1 MLASARFASFRIPSP
16 RPRSSCFALLFPHR
30 LKLASNFSPPS
41 RETEILR
48 SNGVGLKAD
57 AAFVAASFHWVTA
70 TARERSID
78 RSAAISAPANQIFPV
93 DPVFLFP
100 SSAFSPL
107 PTPLPLHSFQYQ
119 PSQSPPLDQILSR
132 RYDIFAKYE
141 CIPILMDPS
150 IRTFREKVRL
160 VPGKPPSLFS
170 DPPFPR
176 ASRSGIV
183 APYLWRNRWELG
195 IRAISLGR
203 LCTPLT
209 YGPEVAV
216 RTGRPRQISLLIP
229 RIFVSSCLASGPI
242 PPGLSRNNR
251 RDSTRR

>member
-1 MLASARFASFRIPSP
+1 MFASARFASFRIPSP
-16 RPRSSCFALLFPHR
+16 RSSCFALLFPHW

-119 PSQSPPLDQILSR
+119 PLDQIFSR
-132 RYDIFAKYE
+132 RYDIFQ
-141 CIPILMDPS
+141 S
-150 IRTFREKVRL
+150 TN
-160 VPGKPPSLFS
+160 
-170 DPPFPR
+170 
-176 ASRSGIV
+176 ASR
-183 APYLWRNRWELG
+183 
-195 IRAISLGR
+195 
-203 LCTPLT
+203 
-209 YGPEVAV
+209 
-216 RTGRPRQISLLIP
+216 
-229 RIFVSSCLASGPI
+229 F
-242 PPGLSRNNR
+242 
-251 RDSTRR
+251 

>member
-1 MLASARFASFRIPSP
+1 MFASARFASFRIPSP

-78 RSAAISAPANQIFPV
+78 RAAAISAPANQIFPV

-119 PSQSPPLDQILSR
+119 LLPIPPLDQIFSR
-132 RYDIFAKYE
+132 RYDIFQ
-141 CIPILMDPS
+141 S
-150 IRTFREKVRL
+150 TN
-160 VPGKPPSLFS
+160 
-170 DPPFPR
+170 
-176 ASRSGIV
+176 ASR
-183 APYLWRNRWELG
+183 
-195 IRAISLGR
+195 
-203 LCTPLT
+203 
-209 YGPEVAV
+209 
-216 RTGRPRQISLLIP
+216 
-229 RIFVSSCLASGPI
+229 F
-242 PPGLSRNNR
+242 
-251 RDSTRR
+251 

>member
-1 MLASARFASFRIPSP
+1 MFASARFASFRIPSP

-100 SSAFSPL
+100 SSALTHASPPPFFPI
-107 PTPLPLHSFQYQ
+107 PTPRSNFF
-119 PSQSPPLDQILSR
+119 STI
-132 RYDIFAKYE
+132 RYFPKYE
-141 CIPILMDPS
+141 CIPILMD
-150 IRTFREKVRL
+150 TNV
-160 VPGKPPSLFS
+160 
-170 DPPFPR
+170 
-176 ASRSGIV
+176 SRKG
-183 APYLWRNRWELG
+183 
-195 IRAISLGR
+195 
-203 LCTPLT
+203 
-209 YGPEVAV
+209 
-216 RTGRPRQISLLIP
+216 
-229 RIFVSSCLASGPI
+229 
-242 PPGLSRNNR
+242 
-251 RDSTRR
+251 

>member
-1 MLASARFASFRIPSP
+1 MFASARFASFRIPSP

-78 RSAAISAPANQIFPV
+78 RAAAISAPANQIFPV

-119 PSQSPPLDQILSR
+119 PLSKR
-132 RYDIFAKYE
+132 SNFFSTIRYFPKYE
-141 CIPILMDPS
+141 CIPILMD
-150 IRTFREKVRL
+150 TNV
-160 VPGKPPSLFS
+160 
-170 DPPFPR
+170 
-176 ASRSGIV
+176 SRKG
-183 APYLWRNRWELG
+183 
-195 IRAISLGR
+195 
-203 LCTPLT
+203 
-209 YGPEVAV
+209 
-216 RTGRPRQISLLIP
+216 
-229 RIFVSSCLASGPI
+229 
-242 PPGLSRNNR
+242 
-251 RDSTRR
+251 